1 MDPASSVLHL
11 WQAPEGSLYGYI
23 DSDQSPPAWA
33 YDPNSHLADTSGNP
47 LAETVQQI
55 YQSGTGYVIYK

>member
-1 MDPASSVLHL
+1 VFLCE
-11 WQAPEGSLYGYI
+11 QAPEGSPYGYI

-33 YDPNSHLADTSGNP
+33 YDPNSALADTSGNA

-55 YQSGTGYVIYK
+55 YQSGVGYLVYKYV